1 MGGLLVSMHL
11 GGAHD
16 GRRAARVAFAF
27 AWEEWSASATW
38 ALLPLPHCDSDGAR
52 AHFDRELARADV
64 VPMHRMQRSGRM
76 ALPLIVRRSS
86 GPRGEPSAADCRFRR
101 RAAISALA
109 LLVLIVR
116 LRPGRKVL
124 AFTRK
129 RKASPTCALPTC
141 GINAS
146 GASDAKPRCRGRRIG
161 NTAVTAAFHTGRRH
175 LAAARR
181 LSPPRGL
188 RPVQSTGSHPCP
200 SLRSRAIRGVHVTI
214 FHQSKEAAMATGPMQ
229 FGADNNAGP
238 NQPNQTIL
246 RAQNS
251 NRATLEVRNE
261 PTSALTAGGG
271 LTVQGGPF
279 AVRATGGQ
287 GSDLPGIGVHGV
299 ADGTGVIGEGRTGVF
314 GNSVGGGN
322 GVWGRSPQANGVQG
336 VSGSYNASGVY
347 GQNNV
352 GGWGVAGRTFG
363 LLNSDRAAVLGESLR
378 DPSAPTSS
386 PNGKAAG
393 VLGYSETGYGGVF
406 ITGQAGSNFPWVNS
420 GGLRVVGEI
429 VKTQGEYSEALP
441 HPDGSQRL
449 LYAPLSPES
458 WYEDY
463 GRAQLV
469 EGRAEVELDA
479 DFVAVLGIDDG
490 SYHVFLTPEGD
501 TSGLYVSG
509 RDARAFT
516 VREQHNGTGSVEF
529 SYRVVTKNKHR
540 QPKRLARLEEPEEL
554 IRPPQFGS
562 QPTGDRPDS
571 SVYPA

>member
-1 MGGLLVSMHL
+1 
-11 GGAHD
+11 
-16 GRRAARVAFAF
+16 
-27 AWEEWSASATW
+27 
-38 ALLPLPHCDSDGAR
+38 
-52 AHFDRELARADV
+52 
-64 VPMHRMQRSGRM
+64 
-76 ALPLIVRRSS
+76 
-86 GPRGEPSAADCRFRR
+86 
-101 RAAISALA
+101 
-109 LLVLIVR
+109 
-116 LRPGRKVL
+116 
-124 AFTRK
+124 
-129 RKASPTCALPTC
+129 
-141 GINAS
+141 
-146 GASDAKPRCRGRRIG
+146 
-161 NTAVTAAFHTGRRH
+161 
-175 LAAARR
+175 
-181 LSPPRGL
+181 
-188 RPVQSTGSHPCP
+188 
-200 SLRSRAIRGVHVTI
+200 
-214 FHQSKEAAMATGPMQ
+214 MATGPMQ

-261 PTSALTAGGG
+261 PTAALTAGGG

-378 DPSAPTSS
+378 DPSTPTSS

-479 DFVAVLGIDDG
+479 DFVAVLGVDDG

-540 QPKRLARLEEPEEL
+540 QPKRLAKLEEPEEL